1 MEILCKQETLR
12 CTNAVGKSVCT
23 ESDEWSGK
31 ARDGGLCQLGP
42 GVLYRWDER
51 CCTSDAVTR
60 VSRYMARRGG
70 GQQAQQCS
78 GVPTTG
84 TGELQVVLQGGC
96 FQGDGCARRWD
107 LGFLV
112 EERKRDRRCWLGCM
126 PAASGERSFRSIPAA
141 QIRSAEPVHTQKRGG
156 LDISK
161 YKAGLENG
169 KKMH

>member
-1 MEILCKQETLR
+1 MEIPCKQETLR

-70 GQQAQQCS
+70 GQQAQRCS

-107 LGFLV
+107 LGFLA
-112 EERKRDRRCWLGCM
+112 EGRKRDRRCWLGCT

-141 QIRSAEPVHTQKRGG
+141 QIRSVEPVHTQKRGG

-169 KKMH
+169 KKMR